1 MNRLLKL
8 SQNETTSKLPV
19 FVDIS
24 KDHLDYTIG
33 LDAQPSRNEAGRIS
47 YRLQDVS
54 QWIETLVSAH
64 NLDGPDQLEFVC
76 EPTGGLQH
84 KLILLCKKHGS
95 SLRFVDS
102 ERMYNARMIT
112 YGNAEKTD
120 SKDPEAMRNL
130 YLLGKSR
137 SAESVEV
144 LRETVRALSREY
156 EDVSQQA
163 IGCRNRIHQLIGY
176 VFPDY
181 CKSTDFTFSPS
192 GQALAKEFGFCPQ
205 RIVGVEYA
213 EFRRRLQT
221 HVKGIRHHTTEQL
234 WLQARRSVEVTD
246 AEFADPR
253 SEYLD
258 HLYKQWIGLEERK
271 EHLKTQLKAYGELFA
286 QQGWLPRHLPPSVS
300 HWMVVRVVAEC
311 GPFTNF
317 DHIRQLWAFL
327 GLKLACRQSGTFKG
341 KIKITKKGS
350 PLARK
355 LLYQICLPLVKSNG
369 CMYEIYR
376 KQNPNPKQKN
386 SGQGIRAINVVMRK
400 LVKVLFAMH
409 RSGQEFDA
417 QRLGCCQ
424 SQYRFKQT
432 G

>member
-1 MNRLLKL
+1 MNRLPKL
-8 SQNETTSKLPV
+8 SLNENTSKLPV

-24 KDHLDYTIG
+24 KDYLDYTIG
-33 LDAQPSRNEAGRIS
+33 LDSQASRHEIGRIS
-47 YRLQDVS
+47 YRLQAVS
-54 QWIETLVSAH
+54 EWVESLVTIFD
-64 NLDGPDQLEFVC
+64 LDGTNQLEFIC

-84 KLILLCKKHGS
+84 KLILLSKKYGC
-95 SLRFVDS
+95 SLRYVDS

-120 SKDPEAMRNL
+120 SKDPGAMRNL

-137 SAESVEV
+137 QIESVGM
-144 LRETVRALSREY
+144 LRETVRVLSREY
-156 EDVSQQA
+156 EDLSQQA
-163 IGCRNRIHQLIGY
+163 IACRNRIHQLIGY

-181 CKSTDFTFSPS
+181 CKPTGFTFSPS
-192 GQALAKEFGFCPQ
+192 GQAVAQEFGFCPQ

-221 HVKGIRHHTTEQL
+221 HVKRIRHHTTEQL
-234 WLQARRSVEVTD
+234 WQQARRSVEITD
-246 AEFADPR
+246 TEFADPR

-271 EHLKTQLKAYGELFA
+271 EHLKAQLKAYGELFA

-300 HWMVVRVVAEC
+300 QWMVVRVVAES
-311 GPFTNF
+311 GSFTNF

-327 GLKLACRQSGTFKG
+327 GLKLACRQSGTYKG

-355 LLYQICLPLVKSNG
+355 LLYQICLPLVKSGG
-369 CMYEIYR
+369 CMHEIYC
-376 KQNPNPKQKN
+376 KQNPKQKKN
-386 SGQGIRAINVVMRK
+386 GQGIRAINVVMRK
-400 LVKVLFAMH
+400 VVKVLFAMH
-409 RSGQEFDA
+409 RSGQAFDP

-424 SQYRFKQT
+424 SQYRCKQT

>member
-8 SQNETTSKLPV
+8 SQKETTSKVPV

-24 KDHLDYTIG
+24 KDYLDYTIG
-33 LDAQPSRNEAGRIS
+33 LDGQGIRHEVGRIS
-47 YRLQDVS
+47 YRLQTVS
-54 QWIETLVSAH
+54 DWIDSLVSMY
-64 NLDGPDQLEFVC
+64 NLDGPDQLEFIC

-84 KLILLCKKHGS
+84 KLILLCQKHGI
-95 SLRFVDS
+95 SLSYVDS

-120 SKDPEAMRNL
+120 PKDPGAMRSL

-137 SAESVEV
+137 QTESIGV
-144 LRETVRALSREY
+144 LRETVRVLSREY

-163 IGCRNRIHQLIGY
+163 IACRNRIHQLIGY

-181 CKSTDFTFSPS
+181 CKPTGFTFSRS
-192 GQALAKEFGFCPQ
+192 GQAVAEEFGFCPQ
-205 RIVGVEYA
+205 RIIAVDYA

-221 HVKGIRHHTTEQL
+221 HVKGIRHRTTEEL
-234 WLQARRSVEVTD
+234 WQQARRSVKLTD

-258 HLYKQWIGLEERK
+258 HLYKQWVRLEERK
-271 EHLKTQLKAYGELFA
+271 EHLKTQLESYAELFA
-286 QQGWLPRHLPPSVS
+286 EKGWLPRHLPPSVS
-300 HWMVVRVVAEC
+300 QWMVVRVVAES
-311 GPFTNF
+311 GTFANF

-327 GLKLACRQSGTFKG
+327 GLKLACRQSGTYKG
-341 KIKITKKGS
+341 KVKITKKGS

-355 LLYQICLPLVKSNG
+355 LLYQICLTLIKSNG
-369 CMYEIYR
+369 CMHAIYR
-376 KQNPNPKQKN
+376 KQNPKKKKD
-386 SGQGIRAINVVMRK
+386 GRGIRAINVVMRK

-409 RSGQEFDA
+409 RSGQEFDP

-424 SQYRFKQT
+424 SQYRCKQT

>member
-8 SQNETTSKLPV
+8 SRNENTSKLPV
-19 FVDIS
+19 FIDIS
-24 KDHLDYTIG
+24 KDYLDYTIG
-33 LDAQPSRNEAGRIS
+33 LDGQGSRQDVGRIS
-47 YRLQDVS
+47 YRLQPVS
-54 QWIETLVSAH
+54 DWIHSLVSMY
-64 NLDGPDQLEFVC
+64 NLDGPDHLEFIC

-84 KLILLCKKHGS
+84 KLMLLSQRHGI
-95 SLRFVDS
+95 SLSYVDS

-120 SKDPEAMRNL
+120 PKDPGAMRNL

-137 SAESVEV
+137 HIKSPGV
-144 LRETVRALSREY
+144 LRETVRVLSHEY

-163 IGCRNRIHQLIGY
+163 VACRNRIHQLIGY

-181 CKSTDFTFSPS
+181 CKPTGFTFSRS
-192 GQALAKEFGFCPQ
+192 GQAVAEEFGFCPQ
-205 RIVGVEYA
+205 RMVAVDYA

-221 HVKGIRHHTTEQL
+221 HVKGIRHHTTDQL
-234 WLQARRSVEVTD
+234 WQQARRSVEVTD
-246 AEFADPR
+246 TEFADPR
-253 SEYLD
+253 SGYLD

-271 EHLKTQLKAYGELFA
+271 KHLKTQLKSYGALFA
-286 QQGWLPRHLPPSVS
+286 EKGWLPRHLPPSVS
-300 HWMVVRVVAEC
+300 PWMVVRVVAES
-311 GPFTNF
+311 GRFTNF

-355 LLYQICLPLVKSNG
+355 LLYQICLPLIKSNG
-369 CMYEIYR
+369 CMHAIYR
-376 KQNPNPKQKN
+376 KQNPEKKKD
-386 SGQGIRAINVVMRK
+386 GRGIRAINVVMRK

-409 RSGQEFDA
+409 RSGQEFDP

-424 SQYRFKQT
+424 SQYCCPHT